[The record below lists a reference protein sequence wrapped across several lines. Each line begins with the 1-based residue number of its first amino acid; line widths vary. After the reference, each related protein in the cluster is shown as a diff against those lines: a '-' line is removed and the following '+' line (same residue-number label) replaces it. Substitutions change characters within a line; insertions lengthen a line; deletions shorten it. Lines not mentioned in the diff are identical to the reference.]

1 MGQNFLGTQYL
12 ESLAA
17 LDGAEN
23 PKDGEV
29 GQVRLVAAHERSSL
43 LLDPLHPVVALV
55 VQRLSHIVLNR
66 KKILC
71 LNFLIDHIHCDLSI
85 IYHEN
90 DFAFNETN
98 LQGYRK
104 PAQI

>member
-55 VQRLSHIVLNR
+55 VQRLSHIVLNMT
-66 KKILC
+66 IDFLC
-71 LNFLIDHIHCDLSI
+71 I
-85 IYHEN
+85 IY
-90 DFAFNETN
+90 FTTVC
-98 LQGYRK
+98 QRK
-104 PAQI
+104 LLVLNW